1 MAAKHCTQLVII
13 FFGSCLLFAQQF
25 SGFCVFYS
33 KKWNDGLIKVK
44 VIFIGIAT
52 ALSLGVA
59 SAKPAGSIS
68 APVYHPKKTVSNI
81 TSIPN
86 EHLHKTANLS
96 YKVAGKRYYPLQ
108 KVASFNQIGRASY
121 YGKNF
126 QGRRTSSGERFDVNM
141 LTAAHP
147 TLPIPSYARVTNLS
161 NGKSVIVR
169 VNDRGP
175 FHGNRVMDLSY
186 AAARQL
192 DFIRAGT
199 TQVRVEQILPGERI
213 QQANKSADIYVD
225 LQHFTN
231 KEAAQRYLQTTTR
244 HLQQAKSQQQ
254 AKLVKVNQ
262 GYVVRMGPFQQ
273 QQRAD
278 EVKKSILTSL

>member
-1 MAAKHCTQLVII
+1 MSFAQL
-13 FFGSCLLFAQQF
+13 FFGI
-25 SGFCVFYS
+25 FCVFYS

-44 VIFIGIAT
+44 VIFIGLVA
-52 ALSLGVA
+52 ALSLDVA
-59 SAKPAGSIS
+59 SAKQNKHLSPT
-68 APVYHPKKTVSNI
+68 VYQPKKTVTNI
-81 TSIPN
+81 TAIPN
-86 EHLHKTANLS
+86 ENLHKTANLS
-96 YKVAGKRYYPLQ
+96 YQVAGKRYYPLQ

-147 TLPIPSYARVTNLS
+147 TLPIPSYARVTNLT
-161 NGKSVIVR
+161 NGKSVVVR

-199 TQVRVEQILPGERI
+199 AQVRVEQILPGEHL
-213 QQANKSADIYVD
+213 QLVNKTDNIYVD
-225 LQHFTN
+225 LQRFN
-231 KEAAQRYLQTTTR
+231 DKEAALRYLQSTSR

-254 AKLVKVNQ
+254 VKLVKVDQ
-262 GYVVRMGPFQQ
+262 SYVVRMGPFLQ

-278 EVKKSILTSL
+278 DAKKSILTAL

>member
-1 MAAKHCTQLVII
+1 MFWI
-13 FFGSCLLFAQQF
+13 
-25 SGFCVFYS
+25 FCVFYS

-44 VIFIGIAT
+44 VIFIGLMA
-52 ALSLGVA
+52 ALSLDVA
-59 SAKPAGSIS
+59 SAKANKHLS
-68 APVYHPKKTVSNI
+68 APVYHPKKSVTSI

-86 EHLHKTANLS
+86 ENLHKTANLS
-96 YKVAGKRYYPLQ
+96 YQVAGKRYYPLQ
-108 KVASFNQIGRASY
+108 KVASFNQVGRASY

-161 NGKSVIVR
+161 NGKSVVVR

-175 FHGNRVMDLSY
+175 FYGNRVMDLSY

-192 DFIRAGT
+192 DFVRAGT
-199 TQVRVEQILPGERI
+199 AQVRVEQILPGERI
-213 QQANKSADIYVD
+213 QPANKTADIYVD
-225 LQHFTN
+225 LQRFN
-231 KEAAQRYLQTTTR
+231 NREAAQRYLQNTSR

-262 GYVVRMGPFQQ
+262 SYVVRMGPFQQ

-278 EVKKSILTSL
+278 EMKKSVLTSL